1 MNSKSACDSV
11 QVQTVPGSSHHN
23 AVVMLLLLLSM
34 LYWSMR
40 LCDCCVKHSQ
50 KTPSVW
56 SCIEILHWSTHPKV
70 NTCWTK
76 YSWLSPKYTLFWFSS
91 SDGSQKGR
99 VGCYWHLCW
108 PCLMSAR
115 EAGTLVREEQTPLA
129 CNCLPTPPKETPP
142 ADVIF
147 MDQLFSSPEDAAI
160 VPAAKG
166 ATLANCVCGNDNSP
180 QSLSWVQ
187 SKTGFNHNFG

>member
-1 MNSKSACDSV
+1 MYSTAKKHHLFDSASR
-11 QVQTVPGSSHHN
+11 
-23 AVVMLLLLLSM
+23 
-34 LYWSMR
+34 Y
-40 LCDCCVKHSQ
+40 
-50 KTPSVW
+50 
-56 SCIEILHWSTHPKV
+56 CIEV

-76 YSWLSPKYTLFWFSS
+76 YSWLSLWYTLFWFSS

-99 VGCYWHLCW
+99 MGCYWHLCW

-115 EAGTLVREEQTPLA
+115 EAGTLVRKEQTPLA
-129 CNCLPTPPKETPP
+129 CNCLPTPPKETPT

-187 SKTGFNHNFG
+187 SKTGFNHNFWLTYQYLVGEISLPMLKMQGVTAG